1 MKVLFKKSDA
11 VEPFSFRFT
20 DNDGNV
26 ILKSENYKAKA
37 SALNGIESVKKN
49 ASSEKRYELKTAK
62 NGKFYFN
69 LKSTNGQVIGTS
81 PMFDDE
87 QKRQSVIAF
96 LSGNAV
102 SAELNDQSSAESAEK
117 SSVSK
122 ASESKSTTQKSDIAV
137 EETKIPTKKM
147 TAASEAAKK
156 STEKSSDTMMTDIVD
171 EQFDTTTET
180 IVSALNTLST
190 QIEQARE
197 KGSLRGKELVKGI
210 GGDNKMMKL
219 VEDLAGYMGEAA
231 SAGITMGTTP
241 MIVMAGTA
249 KGIYKKITE

>member
-20 DNDGNV
+20 DNDGNI
-26 ILKSENYKAKA
+26 ILKSENYKAKP

-87 QKRQSVIAF
+87 EKRQSVIEF

-102 SAELNDQSSAESAEK
+102 SAELDDQSAEVPAGQKGTSKASEPEAAVKKSKSAAEVTKRSKKDAAAKPAEK
-117 SSVSK
+117 SS
-122 ASESKSTTQKSDIAV
+122 
-137 EETKIPTKKM
+137 
-147 TAASEAAKK
+147 
-156 STEKSSDTMMTDIVD
+156 EKSSDVMMTDIAE
-171 EQFDTTTET
+171 EQFDATTET
-180 IVSALNTLST
+180 ILTALNTLNA
-190 QIEQARE
+190 QLDEARE
-197 KGSLRGKELVKGI
+197 KGSLRGKEIVRGI
-210 GGDNKMMKL
+210 GGDNKMAKL
-219 VEDLAGYMGEAA
+219 IEDLAGYMGEAT
-231 SAGITMGTTP
+231 SVGITMGTTP
-241 MIVMAGTA
+241 MVVMAGAA
-249 KGIYKKITE
+249 KGIYKKITK